1 MFESL
6 EDRWFMSIT
15 PATVAIT
22 DGTSN
27 TLQVS
32 ETSVDTTVVARKAGK
47 GQQEY
52 MIFTMKE
59 VLVSGV

>member
-6 EDRWFMSIT
+6 EDRQFMSIT
-15 PATVAIT
+15 PATAAIT

-32 ETSVDTTVVARKAGK
+32 EVNADTTAVARKAGK

-52 MIFTMKE
+52 LIVTMKE
-59 VLVSGV
+59 VFIT